1 MTQLRFKPF
10 RDLIQHMTT
19 ANTRSRYM
27 DSRVVSLD
35 IEDGKI
41 RALVQGTG
49 NYGVSIEYNDQK
61 VVRAV
66 CSCPYELGG
75 YCKHIVHVLVLADA
89 KLQNEEIAQE
99 ILKINNYFVLERTN
113 LLQMER
119 RDIDRISLVYH
130 RLGGVRN
137 TLSITHGEIHIN
149 EIRLT
154 LERGYSVEAEC
165 HIVQRNE
172 DLLLRCSCAGT
183 KSSFPCQH
191 LNFALNEII
200 RTADYQLPFDAER
213 RAFLLRRKAESIGLK
228 NVEHPDELFDIHL
241 ENHRVFIQPKV
252 KFLALDEQSQARLKE
267 ELLPAFQLPKSQKT
281 DTKQLLVLSERR
293 YDEQMVFRL
302 MQAPLAKS
310 GEIKAPVREVS
321 LKEKLAHTTDPE
333 ALRFYLALLQQ
344 EVREDTSGQATERS
358 RSEESAE
365 RMKFLKDILH
375 NPFGLDTYF
384 AEDGTYGYGPL
395 KVQPKNLE
403 PVTIVPADAAATI
416 HVEQKDEFYVLTCSV
431 ELENRIY
438 QSKNLK
444 VTGNFFVHSGD
455 RLLFVHNEAVLRVL
469 KFFRENKDEIF
480 LHKSQFQEFRE
491 DFLDRLEQSVTV
503 SYSFVKAAPA
513 RVIKKQK
520 LDQISEHLIYLSESD
535 DFVLITPVMRYGEI
549 EVPVLSRRTLYTEDP
564 AGGLYSVER
573 NEAAEHRFIKT
584 IRQQHPYFAEQE
596 ANEFYYLHKRHF
608 LDEGWFAEAF
618 ENWREQGFVILGFN
632 QLKNNR
638 LNPHKIKVQT
648 SVISGIDWFDIHAN
662 VSFGKQ
668 EVGLKEIQKS
678 VLNKSRYVELADG
691 TKGILPEE
699 WLERF
704 GHYFRSGE
712 LKNGVIRTHRTNFT
726 LIDELFEEEVL
737 SKEVRAEMEIYREK
751 LAQFHSIRSVKI
763 PAKLN
768 ATLRDYQKEG
778 LNWLHFLNEFGFGGC
793 LADDMGLGKTIQ
805 IIAYLLSLQEAGNR
819 TPHLVVVPTSLLFNW
834 QNELQKFAPSFRYA
848 VVHGSNREKVSR
860 FENYDIVLTTYG
872 TLLSEIETL
881 KNVHFDCIVLD
892 ESQAVKNIGSKRYK
906 AVRLLQGRQRLVLT
920 GTPIENN
927 TFDLYAQLSFANPG
941 LLGSAK
947 KFADDYSMPIDK
959 FQDSARA
966 KELQKK
972 IHPFVLRR
980 TKKQVA
986 KELPEKTEM
995 VVYCEMQSEQR
1006 RVYEIYKKEFQKLL
1020 KGMNDKES
1028 GESSLHILQ
1037 GMTKLRQI
1045 CNSPAL
1051 LGDDEYYGDQSA
1063 KLDELLHQIED
1074 KKDDHK
1080 MLVFSQFVGMLDLI
1094 KAELDKAGI
1103 GYAYLTGQTKDRQE
1117 QVELFQ
1123 TDDSI
1128 RVFLISLKAGGTGL
1142 NLTSADYVFVI
1153 DPWWNPAVENQ
1164 AIDRAY
1170 RIGQEKKVVAVRL
1183 ITPDTIE
1190 EKMLLL
1196 QERKREL
1203 AQDIVHTDTAVLK
1216 QLSREDLMNLV

>member
-1 MTQLRFKPF
+1 MKHLRFKPF

-19 ANTRSRYM
+19 AGTRSRYL
-27 DSRVVSLD
+27 DNHVVSMTM
-35 IEDGKI
+35 EEGKI
-41 RALVQGTG
+41 RAVAQGTG
-49 NYGVSIEYNDQK
+49 NYGISIDYNDEK
-61 VVRAV
+61 VVRAT
-66 CSCPYELGG
+66 CSCPYEQGG
-75 YCKHIVHVLVLADA
+75 YCKHIVHVLVLADE
-89 KLQNEEIAQE
+89 KLENESVEQE
-99 ILKINNYFVLERTN
+99 ILKINGYFVLERTHI
-113 LLQMER
+113 LELER

-130 RLGGVRN
+130 RIGTARN
-137 TLSITHGEIHIN
+137 TLTIISGEIGIN
-149 EIRLT
+149 ELRLT
-154 LERGYSVEAEC
+154 LERGYQTEAEC

-172 DLLLRCSCAGT
+172 DLLLQCSCGGSL
-183 KSSFPCQH
+183 SSFPCQH
-191 LNFALNEII
+191 LNFALNEIV
-200 RTADYQLPFDAER
+200 RTADYQLPFDTER
-213 RAFLLRRKAESIGLK
+213 RAFLLKRKADSLGLH
-228 NVEHPDELFDIHL
+228 NVEDPDSLFDIQL
-241 ENHRVFIQPKV
+241 QNQRVFIQPKV
-252 KFLALDEQSQARLKE
+252 KFLALDEQSQARLKQ
-267 ELLPAFQLPKSQKT
+267 ELLPAFRFPKTPGNAQKEF
-281 DTKQLLVLSERR
+281 LVISESRFEER
-293 YDEQMVFRL
+293 IRFQL
-302 MQAPLAKS
+302 MQAPLSKS
-310 GEIKAPVREVS
+310 GEIKAPVKAAS
-321 LKEKLAHTTDPE
+321 LKEKLVRNTDPE
-333 ALRFYLALLQQ
+333 AVKFYLALLQQ
-344 EVREDTSGQATERS
+344 DIREEDRSPDAETTE
-358 RSEESAE
+358 
-365 RMKFLKDILH
+365 KLQFLKDILR
-375 NPFGLDTYF
+375 NPFGLEMYLT
-384 AEDGTYGYGPL
+384 EEVIYGG
-395 KVQPKNLE
+395 KVTPKSLQAIT
-403 PVTIVPADAAATI
+403 VVQADPSATI
-416 HVEQKDEFYVLTCSV
+416 HVEQKNEFYVLTCTV
-431 ELENRIY
+431 DMENKTY

-444 VTGNFFVHSGD
+444 TRGEFFIHAGD
-455 RLLFVHNEAVLRVL
+455 RLLFLQNEAVLRVL
-469 KFFRENKDEIF
+469 KFFRVNKDEVF
-480 LHKSQFQEFRE
+480 LHQSQFQEFRE

-513 RVIKKQK
+513 RVVRSQK

-535 DFVLITPVMRYGEI
+535 DFVLIMPVMRYGES

-564 AGGLYSVER
+564 AGGLFSIER
-573 NEAAEHRFIKT
+573 NEAAEQRFIKAV
-584 IRQQHPYFAEQE
+584 RQQHPFFAEQE
-596 ANEFYYLHKRHF
+596 ANEFYYLQKRHF
-608 LDEGWFAEAF
+608 LDDGWFVEAF
-618 ENWREQGFVILGFN
+618 ENWRSHGFVILGFN

-638 LNPHKIKVQT
+638 LNPHKMSVQT
-648 SVISGIDWFDIHAN
+648 SVVSGIDWFDIHAK
-662 VSFGKQ
+662 VKFGNQ
-668 EVGLKEIQKS
+668 DVGLKEIQKS
-678 VLNKSRYVELADG
+678 ILNKSRYVELADG
-691 TKGILPEE
+691 SQGILPEE
-699 WLERF
+699 WLEKF

-712 LKNGVIRTHRTNFT
+712 LKDGKIRTHKTNFT
-726 LIDELFEEEVL
+726 LIDELFEDEVL
-737 SKEVRAEMEIYREK
+737 STEVRAEMEIYREK
-751 LAQFHSIRSVKI
+751 LAQFHSIRSVQV

-805 IIAYLLSLQEAGNR
+805 IIAYFLSLQEQGN
-819 TPHLVVVPTSLLFNW
+819 TAPHLVVVPTSLLFNW

-848 VVHGSNREKVSR
+848 VIHNSSKEKVRR

-881 KNVHFDCIVLD
+881 KQFRFDCIVLD

-920 GTPIENN
+920 GTPVENN

-947 KFADDYSMPIDK
+947 KFSDDYSMPIDK
-959 FQDSARA
+959 FQDSKRA

-995 VVYCEMQSEQR
+995 VVYCEMQSEQQ
-1006 RVYEIYKKEFQKLL
+1006 RVYDTYKKEFQKLL
-1020 KGMNDKES
+1020 KGMSDKEV
-1028 GESSLHILQ
+1028 GDSSLHILQ

-1051 LGDDEYYGDQSA
+1051 LADDAFYGDQSA
-1063 KLDELLHQIED
+1063 KLGELLHQIED

-1080 MLVFSQFVGMLDLI
+1080 MLVFSQFVGMLELVR
-1094 KAELDKAGI
+1094 AELDKAGI

-1123 TDDSI
+1123 TDESI

-1183 ITPDTIE
+1183 ITPGTIE
-1190 EKMLLL
+1190 EKMLAL
-1196 QERKREL
+1196 QERKKDL
-1203 AQDIVHTDTAVLK
+1203 AQDLVHTDTAVLK